1 MAGGIIRIPMVQKD
15 DRLICYQNGGIYEM
29 CGESARRIAK
39 LDVPAWVKLAYRS
52 RLAIRLLRCIPRAG
66 CLSGGRLLIFAFRK
80 TIYVVDTEEKRVK
93 AGFPVR
99 EGFSNPLNI
108 VPMEAGGEY
117 IAVYGDY
124 GANRE
129 RRHVFLYGITGDLQN
144 KVLYRFPKNTIR
156 HIHNVIPDP
165 RGDAWFVFTGDTGK
179 DSGIYRFSPG
189 LGRCGAV
196 ALGRQ
201 EYRAVQGFLRGSSLL
216 YATDAVMETNHV
228 YELGWSEE
236 RPEWNCLG
244 ELNGSCI
251 YGTEYKSR
259 VFLSTCVEPDET
271 ARGRFRKYFTR
282 RLGTG
287 IKDRRVTLV
296 EVCGKTVR
304 EIASFQKDG
313 WPMNLFQYGTIV
325 FPRMYGDNR
334 FLYYMPIGVKAEDM
348 KLKKLYLGG
357 ESGHE

>member
-1 MAGGIIRIPMVQKD
+1 MVQKD

-129 RRHVFLYGITGDLQN
+129 RRHVFQRVWSRT
-144 KVLYRFPKNTIR
+144 KR
-156 HIHNVIPDP
+156 
-165 RGDAWFVFTGDTGK
+165 RGG
-179 DSGIYRFSPG
+179 DSGSISPG
-189 LGRCGAV
+189 DWEQGSKTGESRSLRYVGKRCG
-196 ALGRQ
+196 R
-201 EYRAVQGFLRGSSLL
+201 
-216 YATDAVMETNHV
+216 
-228 YELGWSEE
+228 
-236 RPEWNCLG
+236 
-244 ELNGSCI
+244 
-251 YGTEYKSR
+251 
-259 VFLSTCVEPDET
+259 
-271 ARGRFRKYFTR
+271 
-282 RLGTG
+282 
-287 IKDRRVTLV
+287 
-296 EVCGKTVR
+296 
-304 EIASFQKDG
+304 
-313 WPMNLFQYGTIV
+313 
-325 FPRMYGDNR
+325 
-334 FLYYMPIGVKAEDM
+334 
-348 KLKKLYLGG
+348 
-357 ESGHE
+357 